1 MFHINRRTVVIA
13 ASTSII
19 SGFVP
24 AFISAAAEKESVKYL
39 MLPAAGVDYVLSGE
53 RISLRDIE
61 LVEAERARVLAEA
74 VMPAAEETA
83 EALQTVDTAGADPAA
98 VEAIPAEGPAAA
110 AAPAETATPAET
122 AAPAEQAPMAAGFD
136 AAASAAA
143 AVMIDEA
150 QVPLAA
156 APEAQ
161 PEQAGTEAA
170 RENGAAAGNTA
181 GAVEAIP
188 EEEMAE
194 HAAGGTAE
202 VQQTE
207 MPAEPAQAPAEETA
221 APASVPDPETA
232 DTKPTEAKPAETK
245 QTEMAAAAGT
255 VTEAPAASAV
265 EKILIEPVMSQ
276 TQREAVAA
284 SAPQP
289 EQPAEGTDTASS
301 ASAGCDIAV
310 AMVSDFVY
318 MRAQPSTDAEVV
330 GKLYANGVGHIVGEE
345 KDGWVPVRSGN
356 VTGYVKAQFLFVGE
370 GARDLADEVAV
381 TKATVTTETLRVR
394 VAADINSD
402 VITLIP
408 GGETFDVISTE
419 DGWIKVDTPEGMGYI
434 SADYADVEQ
443 VYPEAESKAQEEA
456 RLAAEAR
463 KREEEKA
470 AEAARQRA
478 IEAERKAEAAR
489 QAARAAQE
497 ASAANAAAMQQQ
509 ADAATAA
516 AAAAQQAAIQ
526 AQKVAAASAG
536 SAQGQAVANFALQFV
551 GNPYVWGGSSLTN
564 GTDCSGFTMAVYS
577 NFGVSLPHYDA
588 SQRNYGVA
596 VGSLAEA
603 APGDLVCY
611 NGHVGIYIGG
621 GQIVHA
627 SNPRDGIK
635 VSNAGYRS
643 IVAIRRIFN

>member
-13 ASTSII
+13 AATLMI
-19 SGFVP
+19 SGLTP
-24 AFISAAAEKESVKYL
+24 AFVSAAAEKEAMKYL
-39 MLPAAGVDYVLSGE
+39 MLPSAGVDYVLSGE

-61 LVEAERARVLAEA
+61 LVEEERARVLAEA
-74 VMPAAEETA
+74 AMPAAGEPAGGTSVPAAA
-83 EALQTVDTAGADPAA
+83 EAADGQVTLAAEGTGTAAEVSAEAVPVPQEPADAAEAVPGQA
-98 VEAIPAEGPAAA
+98 VEPIPAEEAADD
-110 AAPAETATPAET
+110 
-122 AAPAEQAPMAAGFD
+122 MAAVTISETD
-136 AAASAAA
+136 
-143 AVMIDEA
+143 
-150 QVPLAA
+150 VPLAA
-156 APEAQ
+156 APDAPAGSGPDQGAQ
-161 PEQAGTEAA
+161 ETA
-170 RENGAAAGNTA
+170 R
-181 GAVEAIP
+181 AVETIP
-188 EEEMAE
+188 VEEMAE
-194 HAAGGTAE
+194 HNGETVQDVPMETAE
-202 VQQTE
+202 GPKAAEEAGAQ
-207 MPAEPAQAPAEETA
+207 PAEMASAE
-221 APASVPDPETA
+221 
-232 DTKPTEAKPAETK
+232 
-245 QTEMAAAAGT
+245 GT
-255 VTEAPAASAV
+255 VSEAAAV

-276 TQREAVAA
+276 AQREAVSASLPPAEPAADETETA
-284 SAPQP
+284 SAS
-289 EQPAEGTDTASS
+289 E
-301 ASAGCDIAV
+301 GCDIAV

-381 TKATVTTETLRVR
+381 TKATVNTETLRVR
-394 VAADINSD
+394 VAPDINSD

-408 GGETFDVISTE
+408 GGETFDVLSTE
-419 DGWIKVDTPEGMGYI
+419 GGWIKVDTPEGMGYI

-443 VYPEAESKAQEEA
+443 VYPEAESRAQEEA
-456 RLAAEAR
+456 RLAAEAK

-470 AEAARQRA
+470 AEAAKQRA
-478 IEAERKAEAAR
+478 LEAERKAEAAR

-526 AQKVAAASAG
+526 AQQIAASSAG
-536 SAQGQAVANFALQFV
+536 TAQGQAVASFALQFV

-577 NFGVSLPHYDA
+577 NFGVSLPHYDT

-643 IVAIRRIFN
+643 IVAIRRIFY

>member
-1 MFHINRRTVVIA
+1 MFHINRRTFVIA
-13 ASTSII
+13 AASLMITGIM
-19 SGFVP
+19 P
-24 AFISAAAEKESVKYL
+24 AFISAAAEKEAVKYL
-39 MLPAAGVDYVLSGE
+39 MLPSAGVDYVLSGE

-74 VMPAAEETA
+74 AMS
-83 EALQTVDTAGADPAA
+83 
-98 VEAIPAEGPAAA
+98 
-110 AAPAETATPAET
+110 APAETADP
-122 AAPAEQAPMAAGFD
+122 
-136 AAASAAA
+136 AASVSVSAGTDIAAA
-143 AVMIDEA
+143 AEAGSAQAVEPIPAVETAPAAAGVDAVTAADMAVIDDM

-156 APEAQ
+156 APDAQ
-161 PEQAGTEAA
+161 PAGD
-170 RENGAAAGNTA
+170 AAAVQETP
-181 GAVEAIP
+181 GAVETIP
-188 EEEMAE
+188 AAEMAE
-194 HAAGGTAE
+194 HN
-202 VQQTE
+202 
-207 MPAEPAQAPAEETA
+207 ETA
-221 APASVPDPETA
+221 ADTA
-232 DTKPTEAKPAETK
+232 AA
-245 QTEMAAAAGT
+245 EMAAAEAATAGQGQETGAGT
-255 VTEAPAASAV
+255 PVVPETGAEQPVEMAAAEGTVSEAPAASAV
-265 EKILIEPVMSQ
+265 EKILIEPIMSQ

-284 SAPQP
+284 SVPPQ
-289 EQPAEGTDTASS
+289 EPAADETETASS
-301 ASAGCDIAV
+301 AGSDIAV

-318 MRAQPSTDAEVV
+318 MRAQPSKDAEVV

-356 VTGYVKAQFLFVGE
+356 VTGYVKAEFLFVGE

-419 DGWIKVDTPEGMGYI
+419 GGWIKVDTPEGMGYI

-456 RLAAEAR
+456 RLAAEAK
-463 KREEEKA
+463 KREEERA
-470 AEAARQRA
+470 AEAAKQRA
-478 IEAERKAEAAR
+478 LEAERKAEAAR

-526 AQKVAAASAG
+526 AQQIAASSAG

-551 GNPYVWGGSSLTN
+551 GNPYVWGGSSLTH

-577 NFGVSLPHYDA
+577 NFGVSLPHYDG
-588 SQRNYGVA
+588 SQRNYGVP

-635 VSNAGYRS
+635 VSNAGYRA